1 MSTLKRWLH
10 PHSIRGKL
18 VLLSSTSLVL
28 AILLVFV
35 LVLVQQQRLIRTE
48 WAESLAAQARLIATN
63 SQAAVAFN
71 DRAEAQRLLAA
82 LKSNPAIVQAQ
93 LTIRNGSAFASYQAD
108 NIALAQLPATTDQA
122 NKVHIAANQ
131 MTVWADV
138 PNEPGAQVALT
149 ASLQAM
155 NAALLHTSL
164 ESGLVLLT
172 ALGIS
177 LWLSSRM
184 VRRLAAPVERLSA
197 LMAQISTQPDL
208 RERFHTRS
216 NDEIGRL
223 GLGFNRMIDAVQAR
237 DVELAQYR
245 QNLETLVEQRTRQL
259 SLATEAANQ
268 ANRAKSDFLARMSH
282 EIRTPMNAVVGLGK
296 LLLKTRLDAQQ
307 RDYQEKVLASSD
319 ALLGVIN
326 DVLDYSR
333 IEAGKLSLESIPFDI
348 NQVMHNVASLVALKA
363 QEKGLELLMLID
375 EGVPRHLTGDPL
387 RLGQVLTNLCNN
399 AVKFTEQGDILV
411 KVRLAERTTAK
422 ATAPTRVTLAFSVT
436 DSGMGIPAD
445 RLTDL
450 FTPFTQVDGSMTR
463 RFGGSGLG
471 LAICR
476 QLTEL
481 MGGHISVTST
491 EGQGSCFEFT
501 AEFSVALDPVTLPPH
516 SHHLVGKHVLV
527 IDDNDSAR
535 EVLSQMLRHFGMRPE
550 SASGGAAG
558 LAQLKAAAAA
568 GDPFQ
573 LVLLDWLMPGMDGL
587 ETAKAMQNNAA
598 ALGGA
603 PAVMMIT
610 AGNFDGAMGK
620 LASVGLERVLSK
632 PVSES
637 SLHDAMLEALMG
649 ASMAQAHQQNRDRGR
664 EQKFDFQ
671 RIHNARVLLVDD
683 VEINRM
689 VALAFLAQAGVTVE
703 IAVNGL
709 EAVAKVNQDAYDLVL
724 MDIQMPV
731 MDGLDATR
739 AIRSNPAHAD
749 LPIVAMT
756 AHAMSTDRD
765 RSLEAGMN
773 DHLTKPV
780 DPDAL
785 FTALLHWI
793 KPRTMAADEPLAT
806 AKPPLF
812 DADQTP
818 LPALDGIDT
827 QRGLANHMRRPAL
840 YKQNLNGFQ
849 REFGGTADDI
859 KCALAQADFVLAA
872 ATIGALELSQCARQ
886 LEDAYAQHQR
896 ADAALPPFEAELRRV
911 LASLSGLPA
920 QQNSTTPATNATFEV
935 KIALIDRLATL
946 LQRDDASAGRLLD
959 ELQSNLPDP
968 KVQDCLLIL
977 RNLIDDVEYPEA
989 LKVVTQLRHSVE
1001 NPTP

>member
-1 MSTLKRWLH
+1 MNILKRWLH

-18 VLLSSTSLVL
+18 VLFSSASLVL
-28 AILLVFV
+28 AMLLVFV
-35 LVLVQQQRLIRTE
+35 LVMVQQQRLIRTE
-48 WAESLAAQARLIATN
+48 WAASLAAQARLIATN

-82 LKSNPAIVQAQ
+82 LKSNPSITHAS
-93 LTIRNGSAFASYQAD
+93 LTIHNGQAFASYQATSH
-108 NIALAQLPATTDQA
+108 AAAQLPATA
-122 NKVHIAANQ
+122 SPAKEAHITASQ

-138 PNEPGAQVALT
+138 PNEAGAQVALT

-155 NAALLHTSL
+155 NAALLRTSL
-164 ESGLVLLT
+164 ESGLVLLA

-197 LMAQISTQPDL
+197 LMAQISAQPDM
-208 RERFHTRS
+208 RARFYTRS
-216 NDEIGRL
+216 NDEINRL
-223 GLGFNRMIDAVQAR
+223 GQGFNRMIDAVQAR

-259 SLATEAANQ
+259 SLATEAANL
-268 ANRAKSDFLARMSH
+268 ANHAKSDFLARMSH

-363 QEKGLELLMLID
+363 QEKGLELLMLVD
-375 EGVPRHLTGDPL
+375 EGVPRHLAGDPL

-399 AVKFTEQGDILV
+399 AVKFTEKGDILV
-411 KVRLAERTTAK
+411 KVRLADPSTPPP
-422 ATAPTRVTLAFSVT
+422 TAPARVTLAFSVT

-445 RLTDL
+445 RLTEL
-450 FTPFTQVDGSMTR
+450 FAPFTQVDGSMTR

-481 MGGHISVTST
+481 MGGHITVTST

-501 AEFSVALDPVTLPPH
+501 AEFSVALDPVALPPH
-516 SHHLVGKHVLV
+516 SHHLVGKRVLV

-550 SASGGAAG
+550 AAPGGAAG

-587 ETAKAMQNNAA
+587 ETAKAMQDSAA

-620 LASVGLERVLSK
+620 LAAVGLERVLSK

-649 ASMAQAHQQNRDRGR
+649 TSMAQAHQQNRDRGR

-689 VALAFLAQAGVTVE
+689 VAQAFLAQAGVSVE

-709 EAVAKVNQDAYDLVL
+709 ESVAKVNQDDYDLVL

-739 AIRSNPAHAD
+739 AIRSNPRHAN

-785 FTALLHWI
+785 FAALLRWI
-793 KPRTMAADEPLAT
+793 KPRASTVETPAAAT
-806 AKPPLF
+806 AALPA
-812 DADQTP
+812 DADQPP

-840 YKQNLNGFQ
+840 YRQILDGFQ

-859 KCALAQADFVLAA
+859 IRALAQADFVLARRLAHSMKSAA

-886 LEDAYAQHQR
+886 LEEAYAQNQR
-896 ADAALPPFEAELRRV
+896 ADAALPPFVAALRRV
-911 LASLSGLPA
+911 LASLAGLPA
-920 QQNSTTPATNATFEV
+920 QQNSATPPTNATFEV

-946 LQRDDASAGRLLD
+946 LQH
-959 ELQSNLPDP
+959 
-968 KVQDCLLIL
+968 CLT
-977 RNLIDDVEYPEA
+977 NSKPA
-989 LKVVTQLRHSVE
+989 CQ
-1001 NPTP
+1001 TPACKIAC